1 MTTRDYARPVGLFSR
16 RRSPENAR
24 RAQAE
29 AIDDFWRWWQADGAT
44 STAKALADHD
54 PQRMVGPITG
64 HVHAIA
70 AGLSWEL
77 AKGSDEHEH
86 VLVVTSGGDPALRA
100 AARRWRLAAPPP
112 DPTWE
117 YDDARRPAQDGFT
130 LQLDGVGID
139 AAQAQVTARV
149 EGPRVHVV
157 VHHPALERLPDTS
170 RSSAAHLLLDATL
183 GERVVETWVGEI
195 SASHLPPLD
204 PVALTGLG
212 AVVDH
217 LRGQHLD
224 RDGNPTWVLL
234 QGQRRDGTPLLAT
247 AQVPLTAATA
257 PHLDTHV
264 AVTVP
269 YKDVTDAGFPG
280 SGSLDE
286 LRRFEDH
293 LTERLGGSGRLVAH
307 ETRGGVRL
315 LHYYV
320 DGATPAVAQ
329 LEAVARGW
337 GQGRARVDATD
348 DPGWHAVRH
357 LAT

>member
-1 MTTRDYARPVGLFSR
+1 MTRRHYARPLGLFSR
-16 RRSPENAR
+16 RRSPQDVHRAR
-24 RAQAE
+24 AE
-29 AIDDFWRWWQADGAT
+29 AIDAFWRWWQSDGAAA
-44 STAKALADHD
+44 TAQALADRD
-54 PQRMVGPITG
+54 PQRMVGPLSER
-64 HVHAIA
+64 VEAIA
-70 AGLSWEL
+70 PGLGWEL
-77 AKGSDEHEH
+77 ATGEDGHEH

-100 AARRWRLAAPPP
+100 TARRWRLAAPAP

-117 YDDARRPAQDGFT
+117 YADSRRPAQDGFT
-130 LQLDGVGID
+130 LQLDGVPID

-149 EGPRVHVV
+149 DGPRVHVV
-157 VHHPALERLPDTS
+157 VHHEAFERLPQTT
-170 RSSAAHLLLDATL
+170 RSSAAFLLLDATL
-183 GERVVETWVGEI
+183 GETVVETWVGEI

-204 PVALTGLG
+204 PVPLSGLT

-224 RDGNPTWVLL
+224 AAGDPTWVLL
-234 QGQRRDGTPLLAT
+234 QGQRQDGTPLVAT
-247 AQVPLTAATA
+247 AQVPLVAATA

-264 AVTVP
+264 AVSVP
-269 YKDVTDAGFPG
+269 YSDVTDAGFPG

-307 ETRGGVRL
+307 ETSGGARL

-329 LEAVARGW
+329 LEAAARGW
-337 GQGRARVDATD
+337 EQGRARVQATD
-348 DPGWHAVRH
+348 DPGWQAVRH